1 MKTTYLSL
9 FAATAL
15 LLGTA
20 CSNSEEAEAPYANN
34 DTAVR
39 FTASTRSEGEDDNA
53 QTTGGATS
61 TLSVPTQGVRISRDG
76 ETFYNYTADDS
87 GNLTPETSNFVTW
100 MSSSESSMYIYACA
114 PASGATTAEHF
125 YLRSNQANGTDVAD
139 YATFAGS
146 VSRPTGAKLGD
157 ANYNDVAFT
166 LQRRMAKVNLT
177 VSASDYPKDY
187 SYRLKVYSQGSE
199 VTISKDLFADVDNEH
214 VSYMASDEYCVI
226 ASGDAVEV
234 TPQNA
239 VVSRGEGTA
248 SAIVTPSAPDGNAKF
263 IEVQMLDGNG
273 HEYGSPMYIM
283 GIPALSPGVSYN
295 FKLNIQDDKIY
306 VVSVEVTSWSDNIDI
321 EGGDAEI
328 EVPTVYILNLDE
340 YETYSDD
347 ELYTLIEEA
356 IQANSKLTTLRIV
369 GEWGN
374 RSLRRIVGYNQNY
387 STTKY
392 LNYTT
397 IDLSGIRDLTA
408 IEDYAFAYNRAIQT
422 IILPEFVTSIGSDA
436 FFHCDALT
444 NINVENVTALGTYSF
459 ATCLSLKSISMPIL
473 PTIPAYAFDN
483 CSSLSTANFP
493 IATSIGYCAFSSC
506 DKLTIV
512 NCPKATSVET
522 EAFDDC
528 RALTSLY
535 LPKVTTLGDA
545 VLGYN
550 ESFLDCDLT
559 LNQKLSNLV
568 SGNQLYGGEMPDV
581 MDDYISFISL
591 YYTFKSI
598 TLVDDED

>member
-15 LLGTA
+15 LLGAA

-39 FTASTRSEGEDDNA
+39 FTASTRSEGEGDNA
-53 QTTGGATS
+53 QTSGGTTS

-76 ETFYNYTADDS
+76 ETFYNYTADDK

-125 YLRSNQANGTDVAD
+125 YLPDNQANGTDVAD
-139 YATFAGS
+139 YATFVGS

-177 VSASDYPKDY
+177 VSASDYPEDY

-199 VTISKDLFADVDNEH
+199 VTISKDMVADVDNEH
-214 VSYMASDEYCVI
+214 VSNMASDEYCVI

-239 VVSRGEGTA
+239 VVSLGEGTA

-263 IEVQMLDGNG
+263 IEVQMLDGDG

-283 GIPALSPGVSYN
+283 GIPALSSGVSYN

-328 EVPTVYILNLDE
+328 ENTTEDETDKETGVLTFMLDR
-340 YETYSDD
+340 YESTDD
-347 ELYTLIEEA
+347 ELYAVLENVLSGNPDLKVVFSGAYGDRTFLQWFGAAYNNDYLA
-356 IQANSKLTTLRIV
+356 I
-369 GEWGN
+369 
-374 RSLRRIVGYNQNY
+374 
-387 STTKY
+387 KY
-392 LNYTT
+392 L
-397 IDLSGIRDLTA
+397 DLSSLTGVSEIDYTSFYGNEV
-408 IEDYAFAYNRAIQT
+408 IETVVLPDEAT
-422 IILPEFVTSIGSDA
+422 IIGAKAFVG
-436 FFHCDALT
+436 
-444 NINVENVTALGTYSF
+444 
-459 ATCLSLKSISMPIL
+459 
-473 PTIPAYAFDN
+473 
-483 CSSLSTANFP
+483 CSSLKKVEGSNILELGTN
-493 IATSIGYCAFSSC
+493 AFYGC
-506 DKLTIV
+506 
-512 NCPKATSVET
+512 
-522 EAFDDC
+522 
-528 RALTSLY
+528 TSLKTVY
-535 LPKVTTLGDA
+535 LPKLATWQEYMFGND
-545 VLGYN
+545 
-550 ESFLDCDLT
+550 LDWTNCDLT
-559 LNQKLSNLV
+559 VSSEIEQYAGRLDLV
-568 SGNQLYGGEMPDV
+568 AAIEPEGYV
-581 MDDYISFISL
+581 